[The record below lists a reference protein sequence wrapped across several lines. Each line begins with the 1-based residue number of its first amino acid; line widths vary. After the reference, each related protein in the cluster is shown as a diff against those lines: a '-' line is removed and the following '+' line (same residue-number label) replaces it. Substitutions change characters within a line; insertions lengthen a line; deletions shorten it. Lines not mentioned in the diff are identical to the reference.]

1 MIKILKKI
9 YLINHFNLLII
20 NFNNFYV
27 KSNFNEIILIN
38 YDKEFKEDTSEIE
51 FSLIKNLVI
60 KRKKYLKSIKRFDK
74 AAHYVT
80 LSTT

>member
-38 YDKEFKEDTSEIE
+38 YEKEFKEDTSEIE
-51 FSLIKNLVI
+51 FSLIKN
-60 KRKKYLKSIKRFDK
+60 
-74 AAHYVT
+74 
-80 LSTT
+80 

>member
-38 YDKEFKEDTSEIE
+38 YEKEFKEETSEIE
-51 FSLIKNLVI
+51 FSLIKNWVI
-60 KRKKYLKSIKRFDK
+60 KRKKIPQINKKIW
-74 AAHYVT
+74 
-80 LSTT
+80 